1 MSCDTIQRFNLNMDY
16 FDELTQEK
24 LQYYVYGLI
33 DPRTKQ
39 PFYIG
44 KGKGNRVFEHVLGAI
59 KGELNSDKIDTI
71 NDIRSSG
78 HAVKHVIIRHGLT
91 EDEAFKLESSLIDF
105 TNYFAG
111 KLTNEVLGHGAFK
124 FGLMTADEIVATYNA
139 QPLES
144 LHHKV
149 IMININSSYERAK
162 GGVSIYESTKQAWV
176 IGEKRLLDLQYAL
189 ADYRGI
195 IVGVYCIKEWYKVNL
210 PGSKRIRWGFNGEE
224 ASVEIKALYLNKSV
238 KHTKKRGAANPIRY
252 IL

>member
-1 MSCDTIQRFNLNMDY
+1 MDH

-59 KGELNSDKIDTI
+59 KGGPKSEKIDTI
-71 NDIRSSG
+71 NDILTSG
-78 HAVKHVIIRHGLT
+78 HSVQHVIIRHGLT

-105 TNYFAG
+105 ANYFAER
-111 KLTNEVLGHGAFK
+111 LTNEVLGHGAFK
-124 FGLMTADEIVATYNA
+124 FGLMTADEIISTYNA
-139 QPLES
+139 QPLEA

-176 IGEKRLLDLQYAL
+176 IGEKRLPDLQYAL

-195 IVGVYCIKEWYKVNL
+195 IVGVYCIKDWYKVML

-224 ASVEIKALYLNKSV
+224 ASDEIKALYLNKSV

>member
-1 MSCDTIQRFNLNMDY
+1 MEY
-16 FDELTQEK
+16 FDELTKEK
-24 LQYYVYGLI
+24 IQYYVYGLI

-44 KGKGNRVFEHVLGAI
+44 KGKGNRVFQHILGAI
-59 KGELNSDKIDTI
+59 KGEPNSDKIDTI
-71 NDIRSSG
+71 NDIRTSG
-78 HAVKHVIIRHGLT
+78 HAVQHVIIRHGLT

-105 TNYFAG
+105 TNYFSE
-111 KLTNEVLGHGAFK
+111 KLMNEVLGHGAFK
-124 FGLMTADEIVATYNA
+124 FGIMTANEIISTYNA

-144 LHHKV
+144 LHHNV
-149 IMININSSYERAK
+149 IMININGSYERAK

-176 IGEKRLLDLQYAL
+176 IGEKRLPGLQYAL

-195 IVGVYCIKEWYKVNL
+195 IVGVYSIKDWYKVIL
-210 PGSKRIRWGFNGEE
+210 PGSKRTRWGFNGEE
-224 ASVEIKALYLNKSV
+224 ASDEIKALYLNKSV